1 MKTTPPPVNT
11 FKINATLLLLKT
23 QKPNVLPFPFLA
35 ARLTTHA
42 LVDMFIEE
50 SDKDKAEVLL

>member
-1 MKTTPPPVNT
+1 MSC
-11 FKINATLLLLKT
+11 LS
-23 QKPNVLPFPFLA
+23 PFMA

-50 SDKDKAEVLL
+50 SDKDKAEALL